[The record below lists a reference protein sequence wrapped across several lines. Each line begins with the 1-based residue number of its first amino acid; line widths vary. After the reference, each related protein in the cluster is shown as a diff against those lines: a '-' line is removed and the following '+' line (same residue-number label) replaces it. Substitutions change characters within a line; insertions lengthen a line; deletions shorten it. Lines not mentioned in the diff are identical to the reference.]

1 MTTLNLDHFINA
13 RAAMCR
19 QVQAVRAQRFGREIK
34 GPQFD
39 DELMSSSPAIEDP
52 PAPPVAFHLIYRDVK
67 GDYSG
72 RVVTLRNLRH
82 EMDEIRL
89 TAFCHW
95 RSAIRHFMA
104 SRVVEATD
112 LATGEIYDDGMEY
125 FLRHPLLEGL
135 STDRLANMSLETL
148 ALQECRD
155 EIIILSFVAAA
166 DGDFDIGES
175 DEIVRHVM
183 NRVPEEGLRESEVRR
198 RTRYFVPDERAFEQA
213 LSRMCAGGGDAR
225 ALMRSMRRVIDA
237 DGEIDPEEAAF
248 ATEVQ
253 QRLSAAGRL

>member
-1 MTTLNLDHFINA
+1 MTTLNVDHFVKA
-13 RAAMCR
+13 RATLCR
-19 QVQAVRAQRFGREIK
+19 QLQATRAERFGREIK

-39 DELMSSSPAIEDP
+39 DDVMSAPQVEDP
-52 PAPPVAFHLIYRDVK
+52 PAPPMAFHMIYRDSK

-72 RVVTLRNLRH
+72 RVVTLRNLKH
-82 EMDEIRL
+82 EVAEIRL

-95 RSAIRHFMA
+95 RSALRMFMA

-112 LATGEIYDDGMEY
+112 LATGEVHEDGLEY
-125 FLRHPLLEGL
+125 FIRHPLLQGMTAD
-135 STDRLANMSLETL
+135 SLANMSLETL

-166 DGDFDIGES
+166 DGDFELGES

-183 NRVPEEGLRESEVRR
+183 NRVPEEGLRESEIRR

-213 LSRMCAGGGDAR
+213 LGRMCAGGGDAR
-225 ALMRSMRRVIDA
+225 SLMWSMRRVIDA
-237 DGEIDPEEAAF
+237 DGEVDPEETAF
-248 ATEVQ
+248 ANEVE
-253 QRLSAAGRL
+253 QRLRTAGRL